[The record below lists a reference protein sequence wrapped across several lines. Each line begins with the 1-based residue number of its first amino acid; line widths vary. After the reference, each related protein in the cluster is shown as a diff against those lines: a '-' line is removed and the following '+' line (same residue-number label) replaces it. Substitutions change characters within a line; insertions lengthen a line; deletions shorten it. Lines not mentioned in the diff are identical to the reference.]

1 MWRLLVR
8 VQLEQFYKDGDNM
21 AAIEEK
27 MRQDK
32 LMQERLDIDLEKKRK
47 AKRDKKL
54 ENDIIYYLT
63 QQVSERCAMAI
74 LNKARVHI
82 KLRMDS
88 EDNG

>member
-1 MWRLLVR
+1 
-8 VQLEQFYKDGDNM
+8 M
-21 AAIEEK
+21 AAIEQK

-32 LMQERLDIDLEKKRK
+32 LMQERIDIDLEKKRK

-54 ENDIIYYLT
+54 ENDIIYFLT
-63 QQVSERCAMAI
+63 KQVSPRCAMAI

-88 EDNG
+88 DDE